1 MSVLRLMVH
10 DAWDEITVPWNAD
23 LTLAELKRDV
33 LKEARVTAA
42 PEEFVLKFRGATL
55 PDEAL
60 TVNEAALPE
69 NAALIVLRH
78 RRRPVI

>member
-1 MSVLRLMVH
+1 MSTLRVMVH

-23 LTLAELKRDV
+23 LTLANLKREV
-33 LKEARVTAA
+33 LRQARVTAP

-55 PDEAL
+55 PDESL

-69 NAALIVLRH
+69 HAALIVLR
-78 RRRPVI
+78 RRRRAVI